1 MNKKDYFKTQ
11 RAGLDSCIVSASSDS
26 IFRKLADEAI
36 ILNMKT
42 NAYCGL
48 NEVGARIWEL
58 LEEPKSIKVIQDTL
72 LEEYEV
78 EIDQCRNELLTL
90 LQGFLDNELIDV
102 EDKTD
107 K

>member
-1 MNKKDYFKTQ
+1 MKKKDYFKTQ
-11 RAGLDSCIVSASSDS
+11 QAGLDNCIVSASSDS

-42 NAYCGL
+42 NTYCGL

-58 LEEPKSIKVIQDTL
+58 LEEPKNVKEIQDSL

-90 LQGFLDNELIDV
+90 LQSFLDNELIDV

>member
-1 MNKKDYFKTQ
+1 MNKKDFFKTKQ
-11 RAGLDSCIVSASSDS
+11 TGLDSCIVSASSDS

-58 LEEPKSIKVIQDTL
+58 LEEPKSVKEIQDSL

-78 EIDQCRNELLTL
+78 GMDQCRNELITL

-102 EDKTD
+102 KDRTD

>member
-1 MNKKDYFKTQ
+1 MKKKDYFKTQ
-11 RAGLDSCIVSASSDS
+11 QAGLDNCIISVSSDS

-42 NAYCGL
+42 NVYCGL
-48 NEVGARIWEL
+48 NEVGAAIWEL
-58 LEEPKSIKVIQDTL
+58 LEEPKSIKEIQDTL

-78 EIDQCRNELLTL
+78 GIDQCRDELLTL
-90 LQGFLDNELIDV
+90 LQSFLDNELIDV
-102 EDKTD
+102 KEKTD